1 MKLFSD
7 NIETMQGREKTIKT
21 GMWTMGNAE
30 IRGLGKDS
38 N

>member
-7 NIETMQGREKTIKT
+7 NIETMQGREKIIKT

-30 IRGLGKDS
+30 V
-38 N
+38 